1 MSLASIARLQ
11 SKNKWPN
18 DSSTCSTKFVLIY
31 SYTCIIILVY
41 RQEKA
46 TYLCTELSSLCWIT
60 TVLEGLFGEYHS
72 SSAALGQQRQE
83 ITKQPLY
90 VIGW

>member
-1 MSLASIARLQ
+1 MDMQLFTLLRNRGSADRSHEGRNGGKIKLI
-11 SKNKWPN
+11 P
-18 DSSTCSTKFVLIY
+18 SSWNAI
-31 SYTCIIILVY
+31 Y

-46 TYLCTELSSLCWIT
+46 THLCTELSSLCWIT

-72 SSAALGQQRQE
+72 SSAALGQQHQE
-83 ITKQPLY
+83 VTKQPLY